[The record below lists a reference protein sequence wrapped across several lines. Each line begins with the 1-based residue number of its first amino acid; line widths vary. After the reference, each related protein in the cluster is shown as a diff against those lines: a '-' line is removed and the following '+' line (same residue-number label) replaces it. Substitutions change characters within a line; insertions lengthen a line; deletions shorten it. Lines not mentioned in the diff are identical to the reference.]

1 LNKKVVD
8 EVVEGLNAAN
18 GGKQIAAPEAEVER
32 ILQHENERTSAKN
45 QYEEN
50 NPVLGPETNPLA
62 KVRAEEA
69 AQKARGNV
77 VSIAEGLIENTEKR
91 AAEKRK
97 KEELKKPPPVPSVD
111 FNRDQHGK
119 IKPTYW
125 NTRLALLKLGVRC
138 RHDVFHD
145 KKLVEGDILETAGP
159 ALSDA
164 LIRALREIII
174 LKFGFDPKPE
184 NVYHATER
192 ACEEIRFDPV
202 CDYLAGV
209 RWDGMPRL
217 DEWLCRYC
225 GAESTPLNRAIGRKW
240 MIAGVRRARRPG
252 CKFDCAIVL
261 EGPQG
266 IGKSSVLRVLAG
278 EENFSDQPLLGLK
291 HLEQQEAVQGVWIF
305 ELAELAGIRKIE
317 VESTKN
323 FISRTSDNAR
333 PAYGHF
339 RRDQP
344 RRCVFGGTTNDSVYL
359 QDVTGNRRFWCVEC
373 GEIDL
378 AALRQDRDQLWAEAA
393 LAEASEEEL
402 VIPRELWGDA
412 AAVADL
418 RTESHPWE
426 DKLAG
431 ITTGGWANGSGVVK
445 VTNEHGRLEW
455 RVFSEYLLGSI
466 LGIPTERQNEGQGR
480 TLRKAMVRL
489 GWKGPEKLRIGDHN
503 KRGYRKL
510 VESAE

>member
-1 LNKKVVD
+1 MQKK
-8 EVVEGLNAAN
+8 AAN
-18 GGKQIAAPEAEVER
+18 GGKQTAVAEVER
-32 ILQHENERTSAKN
+32 ILQHENERTPAKN
-45 QYEEN
+45 QYKED
-50 NPVLGPETNPLA
+50 NPVLGPEINPLA

-69 AQKARGNV
+69 AKKRR
-77 VSIAEGLIENTEKR
+77 EGLVENSEKG
-91 AAEKRK
+91 AAEKGK
-97 KEELKKPPPVPSVD
+97 KEELKKPPLLPSVD

-145 KKLVEGDILETAGP
+145 KKLVEGNILETAGP

-174 LKFGFDPKPE
+174 LKLGFDPKPE

-209 RWDGMPRL
+209 RWDGRARL

-240 MIAGVRRARRPG
+240 MIAGVRQARRPG

-305 ELAELAGIRKIE
+305 ELAELAG
-317 VESTKN
+317 VEENRGGETK
-323 FISRTSDNAR
+323 
-333 PAYGHF
+333 
-339 RRDQP
+339 
-344 RRCVFGGTTNDSVYL
+344 
-359 QDVTGNRRFWCVEC
+359 
-373 GEIDL
+373 
-378 AALRQDRDQLWAEAA
+378 
-393 LAEASEEEL
+393 
-402 VIPRELWGDA
+402 
-412 AAVADL
+412 
-418 RTESHPWE
+418 
-426 DKLAG
+426 
-431 ITTGGWANGSGVVK
+431 
-445 VTNEHGRLEW
+445 W
-455 RVFSEYLLGSI
+455 R
-466 LGIPTERQNEGQGR
+466 
-480 TLRKAMVRL
+480 
-489 GWKGPEKLRIGDHN
+489 
-503 KRGYRKL
+503 
-510 VESAE
+510 